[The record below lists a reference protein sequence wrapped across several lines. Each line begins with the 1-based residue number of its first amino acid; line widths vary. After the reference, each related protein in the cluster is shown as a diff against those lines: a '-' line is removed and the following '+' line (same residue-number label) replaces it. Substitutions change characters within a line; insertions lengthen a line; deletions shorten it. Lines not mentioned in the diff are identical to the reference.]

1 MRGPDSRPTP
11 GQGERIHQRE
21 GHCLQG
27 SLEPRCPRK
36 IFTCI
41 CHAGAGPGP
50 SGTLG
55 PHLGVRRS
63 VHFVGFY
70 LQERA
75 WGSQVQGDGC
85 QVKSRGTE
93 EATPALG
100 SEDGSAPRTPGTPI
114 RRPAAPQA
122 PQTSTA
128 GPQSPGLAATCRLRA
143 FQARSPDQPP
153 TPTPGVGG
161 QSLGLEVTVKVTAL
175 SPSQPRLQEGLKPPP
190 TWNLLC
196 FQEVPGPPRAPPRGA
211 PGCLRTCLDRPGMH
225 HPCFCRGGAAVA
237 PAHIALC
244 RAPAHPSNPAPLG
257 PLHQSSW
264 PGAFGLLRLLNFKRI
279 KPEPGSAL
287 GLGLRAQDPQPLVS
301 NAKDTE
307 ESGQG
312 REAKPLAPS
321 PKPALPS
328 LGL

>member
-50 SGTLG
+50 LGTLG
-55 PHLGVRRS
+55 PYLGVRRS

-75 WGSQVQGDGC
+75 WGSQLQGDGC

-225 HPCFCRGGAAVA
+225 HPMFLQGRGGGGAGTHCTLQGSSS
-237 PAHIALC
+237 PFE
-244 RAPAHPSNPAPLG
+244 PSALG
-257 PLHQSSW
+257 PLAPVELARGLWAAQTAKLQEDKARARLSF
-264 PGAFGLLRLLNFKRI
+264 GAGAPCTR
-279 KPEPGSAL
+279 PSASCL
-287 GLGLRAQDPQPLVS
+287 
-301 NAKDTE
+301 KC
-307 ESGQG
+307 
-312 REAKPLAPS
+312 
-321 PKPALPS
+321 
-328 LGL
+328 

>member
-114 RRPAAPQA
+114 QRPAAPQA

-257 PLHQSSW
+257 PLAPVELARGLWAAQTAKLQEDKARARLSF
-264 PGAFGLLRLLNFKRI
+264 GAGAPCTR
-279 KPEPGSAL
+279 PSASCL
-287 GLGLRAQDPQPLVS
+287 
-301 NAKDTE
+301 KC
-307 ESGQG
+307 
-312 REAKPLAPS
+312 
-321 PKPALPS
+321 
-328 LGL
+328 

>member
-1 MRGPDSRPTP
+1 MGTAREMLKNKTNKKPRKQNPPSSFARLGQVSARSGASAHSFPTVFPLPLFLIESFGHELGTGAVNKQVTGERGGGEAWVRGPDSRPTP

-50 SGTLG
+50 LGTLG
-55 PHLGVRRS
+55 PYLGVRRS

-143 FQARSPDQPP
+143 F
-153 TPTPGVGG
+153 
-161 QSLGLEVTVKVTAL
+161 
-175 SPSQPRLQEGLKPPP
+175 
-190 TWNLLC
+190 
-196 FQEVPGPPRAPPRGA
+196 
-211 PGCLRTCLDRPGMH
+211 
-225 HPCFCRGGAAVA
+225 
-237 PAHIALC
+237 
-244 RAPAHPSNPAPLG
+244 
-257 PLHQSSW
+257 
-264 PGAFGLLRLLNFKRI
+264 
-279 KPEPGSAL
+279 
-287 GLGLRAQDPQPLVS
+287 
-301 NAKDTE
+301 
-307 ESGQG
+307 
-312 REAKPLAPS
+312 
-321 PKPALPS
+321 
-328 LGL
+328 

>member
-190 TWNLLC
+190 HLEFAVL
-196 FQEVPGPPRAPPRGA
+196 PGSARAPQGTPPGGTGVSADLPGQAWHA
-211 PGCLRTCLDRPGMH
+211 PPMFLQGR
-225 HPCFCRGGAAVA
+225 AAVA

>member
-1 MRGPDSRPTP
+1 M
-11 GQGERIHQRE
+11 
-21 GHCLQG
+21 
-27 SLEPRCPRK
+27 
-36 IFTCI
+36 
-41 CHAGAGPGP
+41 
-50 SGTLG
+50 
-55 PHLGVRRS
+55 
-63 VHFVGFY
+63 
-70 LQERA
+70 
-75 WGSQVQGDGC
+75 
-85 QVKSRGTE
+85 KSRGTE

-114 RRPAAPQA
+114 QRPAAPQA

-161 QSLGLEVTVKVTAL
+161 QSLGLEVTVKVIAL

-190 TWNLLC
+190 HLEFAVL
-196 FQEVPGPPRAPPRGA
+196 PGSARAPQGTPPGGTGVSADLPGQAWHA
-211 PGCLRTCLDRPGMH
+211 PPHVSAGEGRRWRRHTLHFAGLQLTLRTQRPW
-225 HPCFCRGGAAVA
+225 A
-237 PAHIALC
+237 
-244 RAPAHPSNPAPLG
+244 